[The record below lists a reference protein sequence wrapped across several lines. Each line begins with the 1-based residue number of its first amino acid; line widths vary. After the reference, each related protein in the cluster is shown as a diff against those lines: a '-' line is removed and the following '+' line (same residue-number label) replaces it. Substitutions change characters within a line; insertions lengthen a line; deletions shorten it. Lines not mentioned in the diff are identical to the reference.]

1 MKVAFLDRDGTIIED
16 YLDEEWRDIK
26 VPVFLKGAFQTL
38 KRLRELDYEII
49 ILTNQYIINQ
59 GVISMEQYLEFT
71 RLFKNI
77 LLDNGIEVKDIFYCP
92 HTKNENCNCFKPKTG
107 LFEQAVLK
115 YPDIIK
121 EESLL
126 VGDSL
131 CDIELGIK
139 IGIKTFGI
147 NIKLNQF
154 EYIEIESLEELL
166 QYNLT

>member
-1 MKVAFLDRDGTIIED
+1 M
-16 YLDEEWRDIK
+16 
-26 VPVFLKGAFQTL
+26 
-38 KRLRELDYEII
+38 
-49 ILTNQYIINQ
+49 
-59 GVISMEQYLEFT
+59 
-71 RLFKNI
+71 
-77 LLDNGIEVKDIFYCP
+77 
-92 HTKNENCNCFKPKTG
+92 
-107 LFEQAVLK
+107 